1 MRVIVT
7 EKVERRGQRPVEAG
21 ERGKLVSTSGATT
34 TVRLDGGEMVSLPFG
49 TWRVELAADRV
60 AAAA

>member
-1 MRVIVT
+1 
-7 EKVERRGQRPVEAG
+7 VEAG